1 VVPRRGRLIMM
12 DFGVQLS
19 DDQVL
24 PYTVEALDIRG
35 RAVRL
40 GPMIDEI
47 LCRHAYPDPVS
58 ELLGQAATLAVLLG
72 SALKFEGRFQIQTR
86 TDGPVDLLVVDYEA
100 PDRVRGYAR
109 FNASK
114 LVDGMSPADVLG
126 RGQLGLTID
135 QGNDMSRY
143 QGIVGLD
150 GQGLEEAAQQYFR
163 QSEQIPTRV
172 RLAVG
177 RILQADGSGGMSPVW
192 RAGGVMAQFM
202 PTSPERQR
210 SADLHPGDAPE
221 GATILQFGEDNAWTE
236 ARLLIETVEDHELID
251 PTLTSE
257 ALLYRLFHES
267 GVRVFEA
274 EPVTAQCRCS
284 RDRILTMIKGFP
296 PAERRE
302 MVADDGVIGVT
313 CEFCST
319 RYEVSP
325 SEVEG

>member
-1 VVPRRGRLIMM
+1 MT
-12 DFGVQLS
+12 DFLDLAP

-24 PYTVEALDIRG
+24 PFTVEALDIRG

-40 GPMIDEI
+40 GPMMDEI
-47 LCRHAYPDPVS
+47 LRRHAYPDLVS
-58 ELLGQAATLAVLLG
+58 DVLGQATTLAVLLG

-109 FNASK
+109 FDATR
-114 LVDGMSPADVLG
+114 LRDDMSTADVLG

-143 QGIVGLD
+143 QGIVALE

-177 RILQADGSGGMSPVW
+177 QVMQADGAGNLVPKW
-192 RAGGVMAQFM
+192 RAGGLITQFM

-210 SADLHPGDAPE
+210 MMDLHPGDAPE
-221 GATILQFGEDNAWTE
+221 GASIFESQEDDAWTE
-236 ARLLIETVEDHELID
+236 ARVLVETVEDHELID
-251 PTLTSE
+251 PTLPSE

-267 GVRVFEA
+267 GVIVFDA

-284 RDRILTMIKGFP
+284 RERILTMIKSFP
-296 PAERRE
+296 PNERQA
-302 MVADDGVIGVT
+302 MVADDGMIGVT

-319 RYEVSP
+319 RYEVTP
-325 SEVEG
+325 DEAEG